1 MFRLFL
7 RHPVGPLHSPGFD
20 VSRFVIYYSSGVSAI
35 SKPAQMI
42 HSWSGRDLVV
52 AVLRLA
58 VLVVTSSSISAL
70 ESDGMLRHVVYNFL
84 TYLNLKVIHSLPI
97 ILVGRVMRS
106 MECMFVCLSTVRQLS
121 NKIIFPLDIRH
132 GGSSIPS

>member
-1 MFRLFL
+1 MFHLFL
-7 RHPVGPLHSPGFD
+7 HHPVGPLHSPGFD

-42 HSWSGRDLVV
+42 HPWSGRDLVV

-58 VLVVTSSSISAL
+58 VLVVTSSSISASA
-70 ESDGMLRHVVYNFL
+70 SDGMLRHVFYNFL

-106 MECMFVCLSTVRQLS
+106 MECMFVCLSTVR
-121 NKIIFPLDIRH
+121 
-132 GGSSIPS
+132 